1 MVKRDWMSSA
11 SVLLRAPGCKSQ
23 RHLQQE
29 CCSVK
34 TDNSSTIK
42 VSLKRNNKALALA
55 LNAEKANAQRLTQEK
70 TVLQKEVE
78 QCHFHNAALRHKL
91 CFLNN
96 TLKEMEKLMAAIKM
110 ARLSE
115 FCTSSASLSNGQKSS
130 VTEDSWADD
139 TTDSRLVRPAVM
151 LLKAPVSKLCDGGK
165 QDSSSTAVQTSP
177 VDLQRPV
184 PDKPREIVPIVS
196 KVSLETP
203 QLAEKPQSSQE
214 ESVKKPCEAAETEEA
229 FVDCHVFGE
238 SLCATQQNPNG
249 LPALTWESH
258 PLPYEEDEMVKR
270 FCDRLSQGCVTQRR
284 KRSTLFATSTPSSGV
299 DFFSNISST
308 RVSQWSITKDSSS
321 SNKSNTQ
328 LQLKSPSSLASP
340 AQTAADSDIKS
351 SGKEV
356 LCDQPQAEETV
367 CDAGIDPNCSQVPEL
382 VPVKVKGKGNC
393 KTSEKTSVKKASTR
407 KKKRNS
413 IKSDAKGGSDAP
425 QGEENAQNVKKLLQP
440 SVAANSS
447 GPEVPEMN
455 QEACV
460 AALEGMNR
468 GCGANL
474 RSRLPDEVRD
484 LRRTY
489 VVNPAQ
495 LQNLESGDLLQ
506 QVKKEAVFEIQS
518 VESLLKSPV
527 HAFSSHK
534 APSDDSGLQYSLSLR
549 KETSGVCALQ
559 QDSSSV
565 STKSIRRKTSR
576 KTRVIMQR
584 NHSDEEN
591 VPNSVKI
598 SEAKAEEQPK
608 RSQSSRRKTVRE
620 SSCNDQRN
628 EVEVSGPCIGAEGVA
643 KESAKD
649 LPDNPKRSRKTY
661 VVRPLDLTGNLG
673 CIKTD
678 FDGDEIVPSRCVPG
692 SKASKIPRVQ
702 RMVTAQSNKKW
713 TGDLQEKG
721 QAEVHNNMNAFRK
734 EAYPKPKPLRKENT
748 CSPSETDSLARQSD
762 GAGLLPGSSA
772 ELVSGQIVLMG
783 KLSCFTDLRSEP
795 DTFLEE
801 QIAEISLTN
810 NLMSISDSLE
820 SSVVTCSAALPH
832 DSRLTDL
839 PGSKS
844 LGTEGNKI
852 PEKSSV
858 WAESTLIFKER
869 SAEEVP
875 EGRNQVE
882 LSAEEHFQSSALQE
896 PEIRPL
902 QDLTNARTLSSP
914 SSEGASG
921 RPSRRRRD
929 PACYAEP
936 KLNSKL
942 RRGDPFTNTEFLHS
956 PVYKTKKKKMTK
968 PKAKTKKIKEEKEW
982 LPE

>member
-1 MVKRDWMSSA
+1 MHSTES
-11 SVLLRAPGCKSQ
+11 
-23 RHLQQE
+23 E
-29 CCSVK
+29 N
-34 TDNSSTIK
+34 NSSTIK

-96 TLKEMEKLMAAIKM
+96 TLKEMEKLMAVIKT

-115 FCTSSASLSNGQKSS
+115 FYTNSASLSSGQKNSI
-130 VTEDSWADD
+130 TEDSWADD
-139 TTDSRLVRPAVM
+139 TTDARLVRPAVM
-151 LLKAPVSKLCDGGK
+151 LLKAPVSKLCDGGR
-165 QDSSSTAVQTSP
+165 QDGSSTAVQTSP

-184 PDKPREIVPIVS
+184 PDKPQEIVPVVS
-196 KVSLETP
+196 KDTLP
-203 QLAEKPQSSQE
+203 QQLAEKSQSPQE
-214 ESVKKPCEAAETEEA
+214 ENVKKPCEAVETEEA
-229 FVDCHVFGE
+229 FVDCHVLGE
-238 SLCATQQNPNG
+238 SLHATRQNPSS
-249 LPALTWESH
+249 LPVLTWESH
-258 PLPYEEDEMVKR
+258 PLPYEDDEMTKH
-270 FCDRLSQGCVTQRR
+270 FCDRLSQGHVTQRR

-299 DFFSNISST
+299 DFFSHAGST
-308 RVSQWSITKDSSS
+308 RVSQWSITKESSS

-340 AQTAADSDIKS
+340 AQTAVDSDTKS
-351 SGKEV
+351 LGKEV
-356 LCDQPQAEETV
+356 VCDQPQTEETV
-367 CDAGIDPNCSQVPEL
+367 CDAKIDPNCSQVPEL
-382 VPVKVKGKGNC
+382 ISVKVKSKGSC
-393 KTSEKTSVKKASTR
+393 KTSEKTAVKKASTR

-413 IKSDAKGGSDAP
+413 IKSNAKGGSDVP
-425 QGEENAQNVKKLLQP
+425 QGEESTQNANKLLQP
-440 SVAANSS
+440 KVAANSS
-447 GPEVPEMN
+447 GPEVPEIR

-460 AALEGMNR
+460 GALEGKN
-468 GCGANL
+468 GGSGAHL
-474 RSRLPDEVRD
+474 CSHSPDEVRD

-495 LQNLESGDLLQ
+495 LHNLESGDLLQ
-506 QVKKEAVFEIQS
+506 QVKKEAIFENQS
-518 VESLLKSPV
+518 MESLLKSPV
-527 HAFSSHK
+527 HTFSSHK
-534 APSDDSGLQYSLSLR
+534 APSDDYSLQYSLSLR
-549 KETSGVCALQ
+549 KETSGICALQ

-565 STKSIRRKTSR
+565 STKIIRRKTNR

-584 NHSDEEN
+584 NDSDEEN
-591 VPNSVKI
+591 VPNGVKT

-608 RSQSSRRKTVRE
+608 RSQTSRRKTVRE
-620 SSCNDQRN
+620 SNCNDQRD
-628 EVEVSGPCIGAEGVA
+628 EVEVSVPCIGVQGVA

-661 VVRPLDLTGNLG
+661 VVCPLDLTGNVG

-678 FDGDEIVPSRCVPG
+678 FEGDEIVPSRYVPG

-721 QAEVHNNMNAFRK
+721 QAEVHNTTNALK
-734 EAYPKPKPLRKENT
+734 KDVYLIPKPQRKKST
-748 CSPSETDSLARQSD
+748 CSPPETDPLARQSS

-772 ELVSGQIVLMG
+772 ELVSRQTVLMG
-783 KLSCFTDLRSEP
+783 KVSCITDLLSEP
-795 DTFLEE
+795 DAFLEE

-820 SSVVTCSAALPH
+820 SSTMTCSAALPL
-832 DSRLTDL
+832 STRLTDL
-839 PGSKS
+839 PVSKS
-844 LGTEGNKI
+844 LGTEDNKI

-858 WAESTLIFKER
+858 WPESALTFKER
-869 SAEEVP
+869 NAEEIP

-882 LSAEEHFQSSALQE
+882 SGSKEHSWSSSLQE

-921 RPSRRRRD
+921 RLSRRRRD

-956 PVYKTKKKKMTK
+956 PVYKTKKKKMAK
-968 PKAKTKKIKEEKEW
+968 AKAKTKKIKEEEEW